1 MKQGIDTLSEFSK
14 QLKTGSIYLEIE
26 TKLKELQKTKADSKK
41 KRKTIDGLREQIL
54 KKENQIEK
62 LYADI
67 IHLQNKLSE
76 ILDAEL
82 NRLR

>member
-1 MKQGIDTLSEFSK
+1 VKQGIDALNEFSK
-14 QLKTGSIYLEIE
+14 QLKSGSIYLEIE
-26 TKLKELQKTKADSKK
+26 TKLKELQKSKSESKK
-41 KRKTIDGLREQIL
+41 KIKTIEGLREQIL

-82 NRLR
+82 NKLH